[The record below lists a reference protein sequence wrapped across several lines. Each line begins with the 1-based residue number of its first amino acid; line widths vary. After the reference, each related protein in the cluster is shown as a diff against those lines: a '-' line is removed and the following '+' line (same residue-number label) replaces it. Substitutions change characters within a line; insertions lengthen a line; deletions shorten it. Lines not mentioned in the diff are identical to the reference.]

1 MIDALDE
8 SLSVPQGIVD
18 LLADTLNQWPQWMRI
33 VATTRSYQEILN
45 SLHAM
50 KAELL
55 NADDAENRADL
66 ADYVAGRLGLS
77 STSNEH
83 ATSGDPIYNGVLD
96 AAQGNFLIANAL
108 IDEIRA
114 GHLRVEELLNV
125 NLRGGHPLL
134 PPGLQMFYQK
144 SFARLFPSD
153 GDFAS
158 ARAVLALSLS
168 ALEPLDLTILQTVS
182 GLDKA
187 KVGSALRRLASF
199 LLLRPDK
206 RFAFFHKSV
215 RDWLDSETVDDN
227 FGEPIAGRFA
237 IDIRVGRKALADWAH
252 QAFELSGLKPPGYV
266 LRHRVTHLKELGD
279 TGQLRTL
286 LFDFGWLS
294 AKLTGL
300 GIQALLGDF
309 EQLPSALAEDRALDL
324 LHRTLQMTAHIL
336 ARSPEQLSP
345 QLLGRLPEGS
355 GPEVASL
362 RQTALNWRGRTW
374 LRPLQVQMQRPG
386 ILLRV
391 LEGHDRSVQSVA
403 FSPDGTRI
411 VSGSSDKALRL
422 WDAKSGL
429 LIGAPLRGT

>member
-1 MIDALDE
+1 
-8 SLSVPQGIVD
+8 
-18 LLADTLNQWPQWMRI
+18 MRI

-50 KAELL
+50 RAELL

-108 IDEIRA
+108 MDEIRA

-237 IDIRVGRKALADWAH
+237 IDIRVGRKALAD
-252 QAFELSGLKPPGYV
+252 
-266 LRHRVTHLKELGD
+266 
-279 TGQLRTL
+279 
-286 LFDFGWLS
+286 
-294 AKLTGL
+294 
-300 GIQALLGDF
+300 
-309 EQLPSALAEDRALDL
+309 
-324 LHRTLQMTAHIL
+324 
-336 ARSPEQLSP
+336 
-345 QLLGRLPEGS
+345 
-355 GPEVASL
+355 
-362 RQTALNWRGRTW
+362 
-374 LRPLQVQMQRPG
+374 
-386 ILLRV
+386 
-391 LEGHDRSVQSVA
+391 
-403 FSPDGTRI
+403 
-411 VSGSSDKALRL
+411 
-422 WDAKSGL
+422 
-429 LIGAPLRGT
+429 